1 MPNIRH
7 MSQVLNRVSNAVVR
21 MRKPDA
27 ILGEACRI
35 AVNTGGFL
43 MAWIGQPD
51 TASAE
56 LRAVMHAGLA
66 EAYLPRLHIVCAK
79 VVAGEDT
86 AATAW
91 RLSRLCVCNDI
102 AHSAKTSA
110 AVNTSA
116 MALALTLGFRSSISL
131 LIKVSGDKHSIFTLY
146 TDQPNFFDDYTC
158 QQLQQVADKLGL
170 ALEVA
175 AAEIT
180 LSAALQSLQER
191 ESLFHSLARTAPVG
205 IFRTDA
211 QGLCTYVNASWCDIS
226 GSNLDAAIDYG
237 WMQTIYAEDQALA
250 EATVATAINTQTAYK
265 LEFRFQRPDGSL
277 SWVMA
282 QANPEVDAATAVSG
296 FVGTVTDITA
306 LKQHEASLR
315 QDAAIFD
322 STREGVMLTD
332 LNLHIL
338 KVNPAFSLITGY
350 SANEALGKTPA
361 MLRSGRHE
369 AEFYVSMWASIHQ
382 SGYWQGE
389 VWNRR
394 QNGEIYPQL
403 LSISAITDQAGQ
415 VASYVG
421 VFTDIS
427 KLKASE
433 SKLEFLAHHDPLTGL
448 PNRLLLM
455 SRLEHAL
462 ASAQRNAKFMA
473 VLMIDLD
480 HFKEVNDSLGH
491 LAGDE
496 LLQQVGKRILSR
508 LRSVDMVCRLG
519 GDEFTVL
526 LEDIA
531 HADDAARIANDI
543 IASVSEPWQLG
554 SGHEVRIG
562 ASVGISLYPA
572 HGDNAEHLMQHA
584 DTALYQAKSEGRGR
598 FKYFSEALT
607 YAARARI
614 DLETRLRLALQNSEF
629 FLRYQAQV
637 DIATGQ
643 IVGAKA
649 EVCWQDP
656 KRGVIL
662 PREFMP
668 VAEESGLTIAIG
680 KWLLQQVCDQGQHWR
695 ASGLPALQL
704 AVKLSPQQ
712 LLYGNIAD
720 SLGEILA
727 DSGFPAN
734 SLQLQ
739 ISESALL
746 KREPQSIAS
755 LQQLHALGVAI
766 AIDHFGTAGA
776 TLANLRLLP
785 LDLIKLD
792 QSFVDELKSAA
803 GDNLSMTA
811 AIVAMAHTLRLKVL
825 AAGVTTATQLA
836 LLKAQGCDL
845 YQGDL
850 FSVAVTAQVFE
861 AMLRKQSAVC
871 TPSS

>member
-21 MRKPDA
+21 MRRPDA

-43 MAWIGQPD
+43 LAWLGQPD
-51 TASAE
+51 ADRTK
-56 LRAVMHAGLA
+56 LRIVMHAGLA
-66 EAYLPRLHIVCAK
+66 ADYLQQLDIDCAEAVQ
-79 VVAGEDT
+79 GQDT

-91 RLSRLCVCNDI
+91 QQSRLYVCNDI
-102 AHSAKTSA
+102 AHNAPIS
-110 AVNTSA
+110 SA
-116 MALALTLGFRSSISL
+116 MALALNLGFRASISL
-131 LIKVSGDKHSIFTLY
+131 PIKVSGKLHSIFTLY
-146 TDQPNFFDDYTC
+146 TDQLNCFGDDAC
-158 QQLQQVADKLGL
+158 LQLQHMVDKLGL

-180 LSAALQSLQER
+180 LSAAVKSLQER
-191 ESLFHSLARTAPVG
+191 ESLFHTLASAAPVG

-211 QGLCTYVNASWCDIS
+211 QGRCTYVNASWCNITGCS
-226 GSNLDAAIDYG
+226 LDASIDYG
-237 WMQTIYAEDQALA
+237 WKQTIYAEDQAMVA
-250 EATVATAINTQTAYK
+250 ATLATAIKTQAAFK
-265 LEFRFQRPDGSL
+265 LEFRFQQADGRL
-277 SWVMA
+277 SWVIA
-282 QANPEVDAATAVSG
+282 QFNPEVDAAALVIG
-296 FVGTVTDITA
+296 YIGTITDISA
-306 LKQHEASLR
+306 LKETEASLR

-332 LNLHIL
+332 INLRIL

-350 SANEALGKTPA
+350 NPADVLGKTPA
-361 MLRSGRHE
+361 ILHSGRHD
-369 AEFYVSMWASIHQ
+369 ARFYANMWASIIQ

-389 VWNRR
+389 IWNRR

-415 VASYVG
+415 VVSYVG

-462 ASAQRNAKFMA
+462 VSAQRNNKFLA

-480 HFKEVNDSLGH
+480 RFKEVNDSLGH

-531 HADDAARIANDI
+531 HADDAARIANEI
-543 IASVSEPWQLG
+543 IASVSEPWQLN

-572 HGDNAEHLMQHA
+572 HGDSAEHLIQHA

-598 FKYFSEALT
+598 FKYFSEELT

-614 DLETRLRLALQNSEF
+614 DLEARLRLALENSEF
-629 FLRYQAQV
+629 CLRYQAEIDV
-637 DIATGQ
+637 ATDR
-643 IVGAKA
+643 IVGAEA
-649 EVCWQDP
+649 QVCWQDP
-656 KRGVIL
+656 QRGLIP

-668 VAEESGLTIAIG
+668 VAEESGLAIAIG
-680 KWLLQQVCDQGQHWR
+680 NWLLQQVCDQGQRWR
-695 ASGLPALQL
+695 AAGLPAIQL
-704 AVKLSPQQ
+704 AAKLSSVQ

-720 SLGEILA
+720 SLDEIFVS
-727 DSGFPAN
+727 SGFPAN

-739 ISESALL
+739 ISESVLL
-746 KREPQSIAS
+746 KREQQLAAT
-755 LQQLHALGVAI
+755 LQQLHALGVVI

-776 TLANLRLLP
+776 ALVNLKLLP
-785 LDLIKLD
+785 LDLIKID
-792 QSFVDELKSAA
+792 QSFVDELKSSAE
-803 GDNLSMTA
+803 DNLSMTA
-811 AIVAMAHTLRLKVL
+811 AIIAMAHTLRLKVL

-845 YQGDL
+845 YQGDF
-850 FSVAVTAQVFE
+850 FSVAVTARALE
-861 AMLRKQSAVC
+861 DMLRTQSAV
-871 TPSS
+871 SLD